1 MSLQKLSR
9 EDRQRLMRFVCSFAW
24 ADLEVKKTERVLVQK
39 LMNKLELD
47 ESERKMVKEWLEVP
61 PRAEDVDPQSIPP
74 RQRKMFL
81 DAAREMISADGE
93 IDPEEKESLSLFEQ
107 LLSGE

>member
-39 LMNKLELD
+39 MARKLALD
-47 ESERKMVKEWLEVP
+47 EEERAMVKQWLEVP
-61 PRAEDVDPQSIPP
+61 PRAEEVDPQSIPHA
-74 RQRKMFL
+74 QRKIFL
-81 DAAREMISADGE
+81 EAAREMIAADGE
-93 IDPEEKESLSLFEQ
+93 IDPEERESFSLFEQ
-107 LLSGE
+107 LLR